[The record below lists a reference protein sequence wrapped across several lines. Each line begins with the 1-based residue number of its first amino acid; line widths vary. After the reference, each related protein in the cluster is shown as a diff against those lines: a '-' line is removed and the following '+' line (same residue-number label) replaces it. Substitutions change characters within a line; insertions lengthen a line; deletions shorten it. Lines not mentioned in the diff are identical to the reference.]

1 MQNKEFPN
9 LDQKINKLNI
19 LDLLRLNK
27 KDLSKFNNGKSTIY

>member
-19 LDLLRLNK
+19 FDFLRLNK
-27 KDLSKFNNGKSTIY
+27 KDLSKFNNGKTLSY